1 MSDSYRYAQ
10 GQTHEAIA
18 FLIPAELQR
27 LIRDACVVLFFLIH
41 LQVFVSVPIKLNGG
55 PLPRL
60 GFVWAIGSILGL
72 GLALTKQLRTAA
84 IALGIFPF
92 MALCLWAYVSS
103 TWTANP
109 VDTLRAS
116 TFMTCSF
123 LGACAIAGHLTWEE
137 ILARLTLSIG
147 SLMIVSV
154 ILAVAVPSIGQMTDI
169 LQGAWS
175 GVWGEK
181 QAMGMY
187 AALLILASLA
197 LVLSNRK
204 YWPCLFLVPLSLLAI
219 IGTTGK
225 TAILMSLMGIAVLS
239 VGWLV
244 QKDLRIAIATLWT
257 SIVVCCVAIYGLTQ
271 GKELVFRLLGRTP
284 DFTGR
289 TEVWREVEYVA
300 SKRPTTGYGFH
311 AVWEDQTSVAG
322 PYQWIADGTGF
333 YPQNAHSSWLD
344 ATLQLGTPG
353 LMLLTACMVL
363 AWLAALIGLRKGGP
377 GALFALSA
385 LATLTMISFT
395 ESILLSSM
403 DMPWLLVMLIAAKSM
418 QELLFPTSIP
428 MPGPYPNRGYVHGR
442 WDIAPFPPK
451 RPFPR

>member
-1 MSDSYRYAQ
+1 M
-10 GQTHEAIA
+10 
-18 FLIPAELQR
+18 
-27 LIRDACVVLFFLIH
+27 VLFFLIH

-55 PLPRL
+55 PLPGL

-72 GLALTKQLRTAA
+72 GLALTKPLRTAA
-84 IALGIFPF
+84 IALVVFPF
-92 MALCLWAYVSS
+92 VAISLWAYLSS

-116 TFMTCSF
+116 TFMTCS
-123 LGACAIAGHLTWEE
+123 LIGACAIAAHLTWEE

-154 ILAVAVPSIGQMTDI
+154 ILAIAVPSIGQMTDI

-197 LVLSNRK
+197 LALCNRK
-204 YWPCLFLVPLSLLAI
+204 YWPCLLLVPLSLVAI

-225 TAILMSLMGIAVLS
+225 TAILMSFMGIAVLS

-244 QKDLRIAIATLWT
+244 QRDLRIAIATLWT
-257 SIVVCCVAIYGLTQ
+257 TIVVGSATAYGLTQ
-271 GKELVFRLLGRTP
+271 GKDLVFRLLGRKP

-300 SKRPTTGYGFH
+300 NKRPTTGYGFH
-311 AVWEDQTSVAG
+311 AVWEDQTSIAG

-344 ATLQLGTPG
+344 VTLQLGTPG
-353 LMLLTACMVL
+353 LMLLTACMGL
-363 AWLAALIGLRKGGP
+363 AWLAAVFGLRKGGP

-395 ESILLSSM
+395 ESILMSSM
-403 DMPWLLVMLIAAKSM
+403 DMPWMLVMLIAAKSM
-418 QELLFPTSIP
+418 QEIFFPTPIP
-428 MPGPYPNRGYVHGR
+428 IPTPYPTRGYVQ
-442 WDIAPFPPK
+442 
-451 RPFPR
+451 RPYRR

>member
-1 MSDSYRYAQ
+1 MSDAFRYPLRQAV
-10 GQTHEAIA
+10 EPAA
-18 FLIPAELQR
+18 LLIPQPIGR
-27 LIRDACVVLFFLIH
+27 LLRDACVILFFLIH

-55 PLPRL
+55 PVAGL
-60 GFVWAIGSILGL
+60 GFVWAMGSVLGL
-72 GLALTKQLRTAA
+72 GLAFAKPLRTA
-84 IALGIFPF
+84 GIGLAVFPF
-92 MALCLWAYVSS
+92 VCLCLWAYLSS

-116 TFMTCSF
+116 TFMTCS
-123 LGACAIAGHLTWEE
+123 LIGCCAIAALLSWEE
-137 ILARLTLSIG
+137 ILARLTLSLG
-147 SLMIVSV
+147 GLMILSV
-154 ILAVAVPSIGQMTDI
+154 VLAIAVPSIGQMTDI

-197 LVLSNRK
+197 LARFNRK
-204 YWPCLFLVPLSLLAI
+204 YWPCLFLVPLSLVAI

-225 TAILMSLMGIAVLS
+225 TAILMSFMGIAVFS

-244 QKDLRIAIATLWT
+244 QKDPRVAIATLWT
-257 SIVVCCVAIYGLTQ
+257 AIVVGSAITYGLTQ
-271 GKELVFRLLGRTP
+271 GKEAVFRLLGRTP

-300 SKRPTTGYGFH
+300 NKKPMTGYGFH
-311 AVWEDQTSVAG
+311 AVWEDQTSIAG

-333 YPQNAHSSWLD
+333 FPQNAHSSWLD
-344 ATLQLGTPG
+344 ITLQLGLPG
-353 LMLLTACMVL
+353 LVLLAACMVT
-363 AWLAALIGLRKGGP
+363 AWLATLVRLRHGGP
-377 GALFALSA
+377 GVLFAISA

-395 ESILLSSM
+395 ESILVSSM

-418 QELLFPTSIP
+418 QELVSPAPILSPR
-428 MPGPYPNRGYVHGR
+428 PYPIRGNIQTLR
-442 WDIAPFPPK
+442 
-451 RPFPR
+451 RRL